1 MKQNDNKIINIPQC
15 MSNINNKAFDEEPKL
30 LIQSK
35 SYQNI
40 IPKPYKL
47 ETITFFKISRWWKN
61 IKKKWRKKRNFDEFI
76 KRNYAIL
83 EKKKGFENRKNF
95 Y

>member
-47 ETITFFKISRWWKN
+47 ETITFFKISR
-61 IKKKWRKKRNFDEFI
+61 
-76 KRNYAIL
+76 
-83 EKKKGFENRKNF
+83 
-95 Y
+95 